1 VTATRARSTR
11 VRPQADPCPDQE
23 RLGSFPA
30 PTAWSEQLAAENLQ
44 LARSMAS
51 RLARTTRMPF
61 DDLYLVA
68 AQGLLKGCRIYD
80 PERINPG
87 TGEPYRLSTCVV
99 PYIRGAMFHWLRD
112 RGHTSGVKFP
122 DRWRDK
128 APIVRRMAAKGSTL
142 EEVIT
147 ATGLSSD
154 DVEGILQA
162 QGATQVLDPED
173 QDFAVGENTNPDPW
187 DDLEAH
193 DNLAEALRIAD
204 LAHASLK
211 FADRAMLE
219 FTWIAPKPYKR
230 QLARLPY
237 GQFLAK
243 AKGVIRLGAAWPDPQ
258 IIDQPSLPLDGKSAE
273 EILMVA
279 EQLALLAEAPQEV
292 TPKKTGK
299 TPTAG
304 IGRKGAASGNQPSIK

>member
-1 VTATRARSTR
+1 VTATRARSNK

-162 QGATQVLDPED
+162 QGATQVLDPDD
-173 QDFAVGENTNPDPW
+173 QDFAVGEHVNPDPW

-204 LAHASLK
+204 LAHSSMRWNDRASLE
-211 FADRAMLE
+211 ANWD
-219 FTWIAPKPYKR
+219 WPKKR
-230 QLARLPY
+230 QLARLPH

-243 AKGVIRLGAAWPDPQ
+243 ARGIIRLGDAWPAPQ
-258 IIDQPSLPLDGKSAE
+258 LGGQPDLQLAEKSPE
-273 EILMVA
+273 EIL
-279 EQLALLAEAPQEV
+279 EQAALLAEAPQEV

-304 IGRKGAASGNQPSIK
+304 IGRKGAASGNQPSNK

>member
-1 VTATRARSTR
+1 
-11 VRPQADPCPDQE
+11 
-23 RLGSFPA
+23 
-30 PTAWSEQLAAENLQ
+30 
-44 LARSMAS
+44 
-51 RLARTTRMPF
+51 MPF

-162 QGATQVLDPED
+162 QGATQVLDPDD
-173 QDFAVGENTNPDPW
+173 QDFAVGEHVNPDPW

-243 AKGVIRLGAAWPDPQ
+243 AKGVIRLGAADPQ
-258 IIDQPSLPLDGKSAE
+258 IVDQPSLPLDGKSAE

-304 IGRKGAASGNQPSIK
+304 IGRKGAASGNQPSDK